1 MIDTQLARIMHALKN
16 GEAQSIAS
24 LAKKTALAQSEL
36 RRLLTVLGENE
47 QFGSLGLIVLDHLNA
62 RTMISL
68 SERGKTWIL
77 QNH

>member
-1 MIDTQLARIMHALKN
+1 MIDAQLARIMHALKN

-47 QFGSLGLIVLDHLNA
+47 QFGSLGLIVLDHSNA